1 MMSSGVS
8 GWLKALFG
16 DSSDHAAEAL
26 HGFPP
31 ATLAACALLLEVS
44 LADHAEDPEEMVRLK
59 SAMEG
64 AWGISSEAIEALV
77 TMARSH
83 LAHSVS
89 LYEHTRILNAD
100 LTPADKIELIR
111 QMWQVAYADGH
122 LDHYEEHLIR
132 RVADLL
138 YVEHRDFMQAKLAVR
153 DDLRSPI

>member
-1 MMSSGVS
+1 MSTGLS

-16 DSSDHAAEAL
+16 ESTDHSDAL
-26 HGFPP
+26 RRFPP

-44 LADHAEDPEEMVRLK
+44 LADRAEDPEEIVRLK
-59 SAMEG
+59 AAMEG
-64 AWGISSEAIEALV
+64 AWGISSEALDALV

-100 LTPADKIELIR
+100 LSPMEKVELIR

-138 YVEHRDFMQAKLAVR
+138 YVEHRDFMQAKLTVR
-153 DDLRSPI
+153 DESRSRI

>member
-1 MMSSGVS
+1 MTTGVTD
-8 GWLKALFG
+8 WLKTLFG
-16 DSSDHAAEAL
+16 DSSSTTVETL
-26 HGFPP
+26 QGFSAP
-31 ATLAACALLLEVS
+31 TLAACALLLEVS
-44 LADHAEDPEEMVRLK
+44 LADRAEDPEEIIRLK
-59 SAMEG
+59 VAMQS
-64 AWGISSEAIEALV
+64 AWGITPGAVYTLL

-100 LTPADKIELIR
+100 LDYVEKIELIR

-138 YVEHRDFMQAKLAVR
+138 YVEHRDFIQAKLAVR
-153 DDLRSPI
+153 NDLRSPI